1 MGWIVKVEN
10 KKGKVKNFS
19 AIINPA
25 IAGIELKNFLR

>member
-10 KKGKVKNFS
+10 KKGEVKNFS

-25 IAGIELKNFLR
+25 IAEIQLPPVG